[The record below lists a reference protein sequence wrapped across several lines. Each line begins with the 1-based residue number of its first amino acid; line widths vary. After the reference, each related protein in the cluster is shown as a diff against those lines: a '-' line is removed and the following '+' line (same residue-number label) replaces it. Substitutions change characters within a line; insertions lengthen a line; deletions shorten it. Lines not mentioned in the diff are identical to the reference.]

1 MYQLIRKFLFT
12 LPAESAHDLALKSL
26 KASAPFWKLTQGKVK
41 KPVNVLGLS
50 FDNPVGL
57 AAGLD
62 KNAAYIDGLAAQGF
76 GFIEVGTIT
85 PKPQEGNPKPRMFR
99 LEEHEAIIN
108 RMGFNNSGVDAM
120 VANIK
125 ASTYYQKK
133 QGVLGVNIG
142 KNKNTP
148 NESAVD
154 DYLICLNKVY
164 ALSDY
169 ITVNLSSPNTPDLRA
184 LQFGEPLTQ
193 LLATLKAR
201 QQELSAET
209 GRYVPLLLKI
219 APDMESQDI
228 KQIAQQLVDAGMDGV
243 IATNT
248 TVDRELVAG
257 HANANE
263 AGGLSGKPVREK
275 SQQTLDV
282 LHEALAGKMP
292 IIAVGG
298 ISSVEDL
305 EAIRGKADLIQIY
318 TSYIYQ
324 GPELVKQLAKAF

>member
-26 KASAPFWKLTQGKVK
+26 QVSAPFWKLIQGKVN

-62 KNAAYIDGLAAQGF
+62 KNASYIDGIAAQGF

-99 LEEHEAIIN
+99 LEEHQAIIN
-108 RMGFNNSGVDAM
+108 RMGFNNEGVDAM

-142 KNKNTP
+142 KNKATS

-154 DYLICLNKVY
+154 DYLHCLNKVY
-164 ALSDY
+164 ELADY

-193 LLATLKAR
+193 LLITLKSR
-201 QQELSAET
+201 QAQLHQET

-219 APDMESQDI
+219 APDMESADI
-228 KQIAQQLVDAGMDGV
+228 EQIAQQLVDANMDGV

-248 TVDRELVAG
+248 TVDRDLVAG
-257 HANANE
+257 HKCANE

-282 LHEALAGKMP
+282 LHQALAGKMP

-298 ISSVEDL
+298 ISSVGDL
-305 EAIRGKADLIQIY
+305 DAIRGKADLIQIY
-318 TSYIYQ
+318 TSYIFQ
-324 GPELVKQLAKAF
+324 GPELVKKLAKAF